1 MILAD
6 TTLGDGPPAVLL
18 HGLLGQARNFGA
30 IQRRLAP
37 TNRVI
42 ALDLRNHG
50 NSPHAPGMAYP
61 DMADDVL
68 ETLAHLDALPCALIG
83 HSMGGKVAM
92 ATALAHPSAVSRLLV
107 ADIAPVPS
115 PPRFAPILAAMHSL
129 PLPPNLTRATADATL
144 AQTIP
149 DPGMRAFLLQNLAF
163 TGPTPRWK
171 PNLPHLIAGLSDI
184 LDWPPFTH
192 QYPGPTLF
200 LAGATSDYILPE
212 HRPVIRALFPT
223 ARFAALKGAGHWLHA
238 DNPEGFIAVLQ
249 SFLGV

>member
-6 TTLGDGPPAVLL
+6 TSLGDGPPVVIL

-50 NSPHAPGMAYP
+50 HSPHAPGMAYP
-61 DMADDVL
+61 LMADDVL
-68 ETLAHLDALPCALIG
+68 ETLTALNARPCALIG

-92 ATALAHPSAVSRLLV
+92 ATALTHPEAVSRLLV

-115 PPRFAPILAAMHSL
+115 PPRFAAILAAMQAL
-129 PLPPNLTRATADATL
+129 PLPPDLTRATADATL
-144 AQTIP
+144 AHDIP
-149 DPGMRAFLLQNLAF
+149 DPGMRAFLLQNLSF
-163 TGPTPRWK
+163 TGPAPAWK
-171 PNLPHLIAGLSDI
+171 PNLPHLIAGLPDI
-184 LDWPPFTH
+184 LDWPPFTTH
-192 QYPGPTLF
+192 YPGPTLF

-212 HRPVIRALFPT
+212 HRPIIRPLFPT
-223 ARFAALKGAGHWLHA
+223 ARFATLKSAGHWLHA
-238 DNPEGFIAVLQ
+238 DNPEGFLAVLQ
-249 SFLGV
+249 SFLGA